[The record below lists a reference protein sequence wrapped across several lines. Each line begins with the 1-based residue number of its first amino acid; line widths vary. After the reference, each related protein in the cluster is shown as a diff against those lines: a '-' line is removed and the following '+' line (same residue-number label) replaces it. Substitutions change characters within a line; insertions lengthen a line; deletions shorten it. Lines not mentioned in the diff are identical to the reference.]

1 MSASGVNET
10 VPEAS
15 MIITPS
21 GDRAVTADKIKHSK
35 PAVIASDR
43 FAIDDAGSNRQR
55 LDRLPR

>member
-1 MSASGVNET
+1 MNET

-43 FAIDDAGSNRQR
+43 FAIDDPGSNRQR